1 MRQAVATA
9 LLFAG
14 LTAGA
19 AMAQDASQPS
29 AMATPKFIW
38 ASLEVSD
45 MAKAHRFYSEAL
57 GMKVAVRISK
67 PTDPF
72 QKIGYNFA
80 GSPKAAEPM
89 LILKHYDQP
98 TAEQNHSHGAI
109 IGLIVPDV
117 HAAAARVRRAG
128 YAVLREP
135 PMDAKGTILT
145 AVTADPDGVIVE
157 ISQMNGR

>member
-1 MRQAVATA
+1 MRQALTIAI
-9 LLFAG
+9 LFAG
-14 LTAGA
+14 LATDA
-19 AMAQDASQPS
+19 AAAQDASQPS
-29 AMATPKFIW
+29 ALTTPQFIW

-80 GSPKAAEPM
+80 GSPQAAEPM
-89 LILKHYDQP
+89 LILKHYDRP
-98 TAEQNHSHGAI
+98 TAGQNRSHGAI

-128 YAVLREP
+128 YTVLREP
-135 PMDAKGTILT
+135 PMDAKGPILT

-157 ISQMNGR
+157 MSQMNGL